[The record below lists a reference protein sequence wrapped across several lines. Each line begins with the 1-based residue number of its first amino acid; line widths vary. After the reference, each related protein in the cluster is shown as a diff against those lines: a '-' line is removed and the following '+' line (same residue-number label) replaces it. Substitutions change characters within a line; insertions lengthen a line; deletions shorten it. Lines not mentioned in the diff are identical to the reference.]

1 MNCSSDMAYNVVS
14 PIVLE
19 FGSLNFEVLE
29 SSLPKKNKKVLE
41 YYSVLWICGLKLV
54 FLRISKIG
62 WYFRLEIAVK

>member
-29 SSLPKKNKKVLE
+29 SSLPKKKKKVLE

-62 WYFRLEIAVK
+62 WYFRLGIAVK